1 MGERRGGGTGWNPES
16 EESSSLLQ
24 KAVSV
29 LQSSYL
35 DSTSQDGFLY
45 SQAILVEN
53 DVFLRELKAFAQA
66 KEAAGYSQEELE
78 ETFAFLLFDNEAEAK
93 EVCQTGLRVNSSSI
107 SILGDPAKG
116 VYISKHADCLHPRPW
131 YHGKSGYIVICKL
144 IKGKVK
150 VISENYTTSYTCPS
164 PGYDCHVGMSRSN
177 LPSKTSHCLA
187 FEQSQYYVYEV
198 SGGSTAERPRQICPY
213 IIITCQ
219 YREPKEMPVLAIE
232 SLPELNGKA
241 LYCPWR
247 GQLSIR
253 GQRLCSIALRTPR
266 SSKIPAQLP
275 PSLDINHVMDLS
287 DLKKKLP
294 EAAFEKRNYTGNE
307 VCFQGVYFSLYE
319 VEISNKEQYKMD
331 HLIENLKEKD
341 LAIIKYLQ
349 DQGFLILLT
358 PSALARDD
366 GFDPKEPGS
375 LLALFLFTSSQSMGL
390 NAAKHQ
396 PRGERD
402 QSDISLRVASV
413 LPGLHYALQQATS
426 SSGQDTVSPST
437 WIKHHFQEYAK
448 LDQNTG
454 SSSGQSSE
462 VPFSSALSLTEDECT
477 NPLKKCSEESF
488 SQLQS
493 YLSDSSSYTLPLA
506 TALGCLPGAAQSL
519 CCDSEAADEPDLS
532 SALPPDLIL
541 FNTTGEKEVRSEDPH
556 PTLGLDQVGEEP
568 AEGVDLTSK
577 LSVQSSR
584 KKPKREIANSTRD
597 ELPPPEKQM
606 GHRSSNRKAAN
617 KINLALS
624 SEKPGSADKSN
635 EPTLELANLQLP
647 QRRKRGAE
655 VLSAEFMQQTQSGAV
670 QKETPAP
677 DASALETKR
686 PRLMRKPEEKKVPVA
701 ESTRKPVKRQILKP
715 VAKSSSKP
723 KANKQAESEHQ
734 EPPSVLPGE
743 ASSQCH
749 GDDSKMGEV
758 CPDGLGDPG
767 LNLKRNRYEPHALN
781 LLADLALGSCSPL
794 VIPADSEVAAESCSH
809 SSDSP
814 EEQQSHHKHK
824 SSCVASD
831 HEYHRVTR
839 LAEGD
844 TSPSKV
850 VPNQKQHPAENKVL
864 NDLASSP
871 REKNSTVSC
880 MSNRLRPRPPK
891 PHVLP
896 PKKTPKAPKVNKV
909 NNNTLIS
916 AEHSYA
922 SQMPENSK
930 KPVNPKGTSNPAPA
944 SVRSNRAR
952 PLVGKVLPFRHQQSS
967 SHPQAIAMRHRN
979 RVKEDFAKR
988 HKVKICDESI
998 MVTCHWNAPYLFHL
1012 DSRYTNDALEKTV
1025 VRGLHGPWNSRQPDD
1040 VQELKLILHMWVAL
1054 FYSKPS
1060 LLSSTR
1066 VVVEHS
1072 DPKKYVSIKTTWDF
1086 LDFSDDG
1093 EDYFGLEKCPADSRS
1108 DPDQTPSS
1116 SVDHTTRNQGH
1127 FHSADSQTDADGTP
1141 AVVDNTVSSSGEVP
1155 CGEEEPSSTSCPER
1169 ADEKDKEPAAI
1180 AEEHGH
1186 DIPTITKE
1194 KPPKEGRMKDVTTTS
1209 SPAYEL
1215 SGTSK
1220 PPAVLGK
1227 ENPCSQAPDPSSAP
1241 WRDAPCTLHGQG
1253 EQQESGWTAGSGN
1266 GPGPPENTESIADTE
1281 HCMEIEDSGWATSDG
1296 PQQAS
1301 GWLFLE
1307 ASPTTAKPGEARRE
1321 GRESQNL
1328 LGCSEEEVEEVED
1341 EKEDC
1346 EYESTALEPGFLA
1359 FSASSDDSMDCEH
1372 NKQNPVHPAWPQG
1385 SGVPVPSPPALASPC
1400 PGRLMPELSDGTGTG
1415 PQRLP
1420 GGVAPSLN
1428 MLEEVLATPDAEV
1441 KGVGLAHTGSAA
1453 DGGSP
1458 CDSRLL
1464 PPSPSDPSLVGETQP
1479 DKNCAPCAA
1488 GWESAGSRA
1497 GSPSS
1502 QDLSMAL
1509 SPDSSSVCLIPPDR
1523 AAGPGAAPEEQDT
1536 LGNIRSPSQ
1545 SSVGGSSGLS
1555 QGFGGDAD
1563 AELPLLSTGETKQE
1577 GNKDLVEEERNI
1589 PSANGTDVLESS
1601 GASDG
1606 QDFAYTAFA
1615 DGSEAGDSD
1624 DVCLGAKEYSRSNKS
1639 STVMVAHKL
1648 QEPEPSL
1655 HPLLEPE
1662 PSFSMQEGMSAME
1675 KHPKQ
1680 QQRNPN
1686 GLSSSAHD
1694 SPPASPSHGEHTDPH
1709 HCLLEQREW
1718 WPVPCQQK
1726 GSCGQVHAAEVSVA
1740 AGSLNGYLEPRC
1752 VEEVGKGTGTCHA
1765 EPAESSPM
1773 DVPGD
1778 LGLMP
1783 PAPPHGHKAGLH
1795 STEPHS
1801 VLREHPRVLSPAS
1814 DAAPWSCCMDTSP
1827 GAQAADA
1834 ASSHETEPILPESL
1848 EGGSSFPLA
1857 GSASSSS
1864 GELLMPLSELQS
1876 VCKQGEQEAQGAD
1889 GLPELHQAS
1898 TEVEDI
1904 EIHTPPFPVLSL
1916 HAQRVLSAGR
1926 LELADADGV
1935 SDGLLRS
1942 KELPSKDTHMDS
1954 TFEASSSDSSQEETS
1969 WSLLTARASYSRS
1982 MDAAGTRTNCGS
1994 SPGSPVCSEGGSEDW
2009 GSLDMEGSPCSWA
2022 EHGWTISP
2030 GDTSNEL
2037 IPPHVTIR
2045 DKQGIA
2051 KQCRNLVVTK
2061 KCQEPQKR
2069 HRHCMGQSH
2078 LLQSLW
2084 GTWRGFE
2091 GITQDTLDMEC
2102 LRFYDKLKHILRS
2115 GKPPFSTSKSIFP
2128 KDFCPQVM
2136 SETSPAPE
2144 APIPRSR
2151 SPLQVTILPWDT
2163 WPSGLDWHG
2172 GPQHGD
2178 QCTPWQDTLCDKRS
2192 RAQNTSQGFHL
2203 SKLKYDHKL
2212 QDTEGEVA
2220 IIFDEFRR
2228 VMLRTAGAGTQG
2240 QEDVP
2245 VGMGD
2250 TSEWACA
2257 SLAGRMETFEEM
2269 ITDLCSSLRSH
2280 LCSVAKEACGHN
2292 GSFYVVETGEEPFF
2306 ARLKTL
2312 LRKLGHVETEPL
2324 SFCQAK
2330 CPDTDRL
2337 LVVIRNE
2344 DVSSHIHS
2352 VPCLLQLKHRPNVVF
2367 AGVDSPEDVP
2377 GHTYQELFHS
2387 GGFVVSDDGLLETVT
2402 LGQLKEVVNVLE
2414 KLNRSGRWKWLLH
2427 YKESKKLREDIRVDP
2442 NAHKKHLI
2450 LRTCQGADLMEVLHY
2465 HTCDS
2470 VSPPSSEHV
2479 KCLLN
2484 LQVQHIS
2491 ARFAVYLTETPGVSR
2506 EVLESKGILVADVNT
2521 FLGKVQKVAAPFRRS
2536 YW

>member
-1 MGERRGGGTGWNPES
+1 MGERRGEGTDWNPES

-24 KAVSV
+24 TAVSV

-78 ETFAFLLFDNEAEAK
+78 ETFAFLLFDNEEKAK

-164 PGYDCHVGMSRSN
+164 PGYDCHVAMSRSN
-177 LPSKTSHCLA
+177 LPSKTSRCLA

-213 IIITCQ
+213 IIITYQ

-232 SLPELNGKA
+232 SLPELNHKA
-241 LYCPWR
+241 LHCPWR

-253 GQRLCSIALRTPR
+253 GQRLCSIALRTPH
-266 SSKIPAQLP
+266 SSMTPAQLP
-275 PSLDINHVMDLS
+275 PNLDINHVMGLS

-307 VCFQGVYFSLYE
+307 VCFQGINFSLYE

-358 PSALARDD
+358 PSALAQDD
-366 GFDPKEPGS
+366 GFDTKEPGS
-375 LLALFLFTSSQSMGL
+375 LLALFLFTSSQSMAL
-390 NAAKHQ
+390 KAAEHQ
-396 PRGERD
+396 PRDEREE
-402 QSDISLRVASV
+402 SDISLKVASV
-413 LPGLHYALQQATS
+413 LPRLRYALQQATS
-426 SSGQDTVSPST
+426 SAGQDTLSPST

-448 LDQNTG
+448 LDQNTE
-454 SSSGQSSE
+454 STSGQSSE
-462 VPFSSALSLTEDECT
+462 VPFSFTLSLTEDECT

-493 YLSDSSSYTLPLA
+493 YLSDSSSYTLPLT
-506 TALGCLPGAAQSL
+506 TALGCLPGAPESL
-519 CCDSEAADEPDLS
+519 CCDSEDADKPYLSSVLLPDLF
-532 SALPPDLIL
+532 L
-541 FNTTGEKEVRSEDPH
+541 FNTAGETEVRSEDPD

-568 AEGVDLTSK
+568 AEGVKLTDS
-577 LSVQSSR
+577 LLVQSSR
-584 KKPKREIANSTRD
+584 KKPKRQAADSTRD

-606 GHRSSNRKAAN
+606 GDSSSNRKAA
-617 KINLALS
+617 KQINLALS
-624 SEKPGSADKSN
+624 SEKPASTDMSD
-635 EPTLELANLQLP
+635 EPTLELANLRLP
-647 QRRKRGAE
+647 RRRKRGAE
-655 VLSAEFMQQTQSGAV
+655 ILSTVQQTQSGAV
-670 QKETPAP
+670 QKETSAP
-677 DASALETKR
+677 DAPTLETKR
-686 PRLMRKPEEKKVPVA
+686 RRLLKEPEEKVPVA
-701 ESTRKPVKRQILKP
+701 ESTTKPVKMQIRKT
-715 VAKSSSKP
+715 VAKCSWKP
-723 KANKQAESEHQ
+723 KANMQAGSEPQ
-734 EPPSVLPGE
+734 EPPSVLPRE
-743 ASSQCH
+743 ASSQWH

-758 CPDGLGDPG
+758 CSDGLGDPD
-767 LNLKRNRYEPHALN
+767 LNPNGSKYEPHALN

-794 VIPADSEVAAESCSH
+794 FIPADNEVTAESCNH

-814 EEQQSHHKHK
+814 EEQQSHHKHGC
-824 SSCVASD
+824 SCVAANC
-831 HEYHRVTR
+831 EYHSEER
-839 LAEGD
+839 LADGD
-844 TSPSKV
+844 PSYSKV
-850 VPNQKQHPAENKVL
+850 VPNQKHPPAKNKVL
-864 NDLASSP
+864 TDLASSP
-871 REKNSTVSC
+871 REKNSKVSC
-880 MSNRLRPRPPK
+880 MNNRSKPRPAK
-891 PHVLP
+891 PHALH
-896 PKKTPKAPKVNKV
+896 PKKTPKTTKVNKV
-909 NNNTLIS
+909 NNQTLIA

-922 SQMPENSK
+922 SQVPEQSKRPMNS
-930 KPVNPKGTSNPAPA
+930 KGTSSAAPA
-944 SVRSNRAR
+944 STRSNRTG
-952 PLVGKVLPFRHQQSS
+952 PMVGKVLPFRHQQSS
-967 SHPQAIAMRHRN
+967 SHPQGIAMRHRS
-979 RVKEDFAKR
+979 RVKEDFAKT
-988 HKVKICDESI
+988 HTVSICDGSI
-998 MVTCHWNAPYLFHL
+998 TVTHHWNAPYNFYW
-1012 DSRYTNDALEKTV
+1012 DSKYTSDPMEKAI
-1025 VRGLHGPWNSRQPDD
+1025 VRALHGPWNSRFTDD
-1040 VQELKLILHMWVAL
+1040 VQELKLILHVWMAL
-1054 FYSKPS
+1054 FYSKPR

-1072 DPKKYVSIKTTWDF
+1072 DPKKYVSINTTWDF
-1086 LDFSDDG
+1086 LDFSDEG
-1093 EDYFGLEKCPADSRS
+1093 EDYFVLEKCPADSRS

-1116 SVDHTTRNQGH
+1116 SVEPTTCNQAQ
-1127 FHSADSQTDADGTP
+1127 FQPADSQTDADGTP
-1141 AVVDNTVSSSGEVP
+1141 AVVDSTVSSSGELP
-1155 CGEEEPSSTSCPER
+1155 CGEEEPSSTSCPEH
-1169 ADEKDKEPAAI
+1169 AEEKDKEPAAI
-1180 AEEHGH
+1180 TEEHGH

-1194 KPPKEGRMKDVTTTS
+1194 KPPKEGRMQDATTTP
-1209 SPAYEL
+1209 SPADEL

-1227 ENPCSQAPDPSSAP
+1227 ENPCSQAPNPSSAP

-1253 EQQESGWTAGSGN
+1253 QQQKSGWTAGSGN
-1266 GPGPPENTESIADTE
+1266 GPGPPKDTESMGDAE
-1281 HCMEIEDSGWATSDG
+1281 HCMEIEDSGWASSDR
-1296 PQQAS
+1296 PHQAL

-1307 ASPTTAKPGEARRE
+1307 SSPTTAKPGGARRE
-1321 GRESQNL
+1321 RRESQNL
-1328 LGCSEEEVEEVED
+1328 SGCSEEEVEEAEE

-1359 FSASSDDSMDCEH
+1359 FSASSDDSMDYDH
-1372 NKQNPVHPAWPQG
+1372 NEQNPVPPAWPQG
-1385 SGVPVPSPPALASPC
+1385 SGVPVPSPPALASAC
-1400 PGRLMPELSDGTGTG
+1400 PGRLTPDLSNGTGTG

-1420 GGVAPSLN
+1420 GGVARSLN
-1428 MLEEVLATPDAEV
+1428 MLEETLATPDAEV
-1441 KGVGLAHTGSAA
+1441 KGVGSAHTGSAA

-1479 DKNCAPCAA
+1479 DNNCAPSAA

-1502 QDLSMAL
+1502 QDLSLAL
-1509 SPDSSSVCLIPPDR
+1509 SSDSSSVCLTPLGR

-1536 LGNIRSPSQ
+1536 LVSIWSPSQ

-1555 QGFGGDAD
+1555 QGFGDDAD
-1563 AELPLLSTGETKQE
+1563 AELPFLSTDEVKQE
-1577 GNKDLVEEERNI
+1577 GNKGLVEEERSI
-1589 PSANGTDVLESS
+1589 PSANSMDVLASS

-1615 DGSEAGDSD
+1615 DGSEAEDSD
-1624 DVCLGAKEYSRSNKS
+1624 DVCIRAKESSRSSKRR
-1639 STVMVAHKL
+1639 TVMVAHKL

-1655 HPLLEPE
+1655 HSLLEPE
-1662 PSFSMQEGMSAME
+1662 PSSSMQEGMSAME
-1675 KHPKQ
+1675 KQ

-1694 SPPASPSHGEHTDPH
+1694 PPPASPSHGEHTDPH
-1709 HCLLEQREW
+1709 HCLLEWR
-1718 WPVPCQQK
+1718 PVLHQHE

-1740 AGSLNGYLEPRC
+1740 AGSCSGSLKPRC
-1752 VEEVGKGTGTCHA
+1752 VEEVGKGTDPCHA

-1783 PAPPHGHKAGLH
+1783 PAPPHGHKASLH

-1814 DAAPWSCCMDTSP
+1814 DAAPWSCRMDTSP
-1827 GAQAADA
+1827 GDQAADA
-1834 ASSHETEPILPESL
+1834 AGSHEREPILPEGL

-1864 GELLMPLSELQS
+1864 REMLMPLSELQS
-1876 VCKQGEQEAQGAD
+1876 MCNQGEQEAQGAD
-1889 GLPELHQAS
+1889 VLPELHQGS
-1898 TEVEDI
+1898 TEVDDT
-1904 EIHTPPFPVLSL
+1904 EIHSPPFPELSL
-1916 HAQRVLSAGR
+1916 HAQRVLSAEN
-1926 LELADADGV
+1926 LELADADAV
-1935 SDGLLRS
+1935 SDGLLGS
-1942 KELPSKDTHMDS
+1942 KQLPSKDTHMDS
-1954 TFEASSSDSSQEETS
+1954 TFEASSSDSSQEPS
-1969 WSLLTARASYSRS
+1969 WSLLTARASCSRS

-1994 SPGSPVCSEGGSEDW
+1994 FPGSPVHSEGCSEDR
-2009 GSLDMEGSPCSWA
+2009 GSLDMEVRPRSRA
-2022 EHGWTISP
+2022 EHGWTVSP

-2045 DKQGIA
+2045 DRQGIA
-2051 KQCRNLVVTK
+2051 KQCRNLVVTR

-2078 LLQSLW
+2078 LLRSLW

-2091 GITQDTLDMEC
+2091 GLTQRTLDMEY
-2102 LRFYDKLKHILRS
+2102 LRFRDKLKHILRS
-2115 GKPPFSTSKSIFP
+2115 GKPPFSTSKNTFP

-2136 SETSPAPE
+2136 SETSPEPQAPT
-2144 APIPRSR
+2144 PRSR

-2163 WPSGLDWHG
+2163 WSSGLDWHED
-2172 GPQHGD
+2172 PQHGD
-2178 QCTPWQDTLCDKRS
+2178 QDTPWQDSLCDKRS
-2192 RAQNTSQGFHL
+2192 WAQNTSQGFHL
-2203 SKLKYDHKL
+2203 SKLKYNHRL
-2212 QDTEGEVA
+2212 QDTEGDVA

-2228 VMLRTAGAGTQG
+2228 VMLRTAGVGPQG
-2240 QEDVP
+2240 QEGVP
-2245 VGMGD
+2245 GHMGD
-2250 TSEWACA
+2250 TSEWTCA
-2257 SLAGRMETFEEM
+2257 SLAGRLETFEEM

-2280 LCSVAKEACGHN
+2280 LCSVVKEACGRN
-2292 GSFYVVETGEEPFF
+2292 GSFYLVETGKEPFF

-2312 LRKLGHVETEPL
+2312 LRELGHMETEPL
-2324 SFCQAK
+2324 RFCQAK
-2330 CPDTDRL
+2330 YPDTDRL

-2352 VPCLLQLKHRPNVVF
+2352 VPCLLQLKHHPNVVF

-2427 YKESKKLREDIRVDP
+2427 YKESKKLREDTRMDP
-2442 NAHKKHLI
+2442 NAHKKYSI

-2470 VSPPSSEHV
+2470 VSPPSSEHIR
-2479 KCLLN
+2479 CLLN

-2491 ARFAVYLTETPGVSR
+2491 ARFAVYLTETPDVSR

>member
-1 MGERRGGGTGWNPES
+1 MGERRGGGTGLNPES

-24 KAVSV
+24 TAVSV

-35 DSTSQDGFLY
+35 DSTSQNGFLY

-78 ETFAFLLFDNEAEAK
+78 ETFAFLLFDNEEEAK

-150 VISENYTTSYTCPS
+150 VISENYTTTYTCPS

-177 LPSKTSHCLA
+177 LPAKTSRCLA

-232 SLPELNGKA
+232 SLPELNHKA

-247 GQLSIR
+247 GQLSIH
-253 GQRLCSIALRTPR
+253 GQRLCSIALRTPH
-266 SSKIPAQLP
+266 SSKIPTQLP
-275 PSLDINHVMDLS
+275 PSLDINHVMGLS

-294 EAAFEKRNYTGNE
+294 EAAFEKSNYTGNE

-366 GFDPKEPGS
+366 GFDPKEPGI

-390 NAAKHQ
+390 KAAKHQ
-396 PRGERD
+396 PRGERE
-402 QSDISLRVASV
+402 QSDISLKVASV
-413 LPGLHYALQQATS
+413 LPGLHYALQKATS

-437 WIKHHFQEYAK
+437 WIKHHLQEYAK

-454 SSSGQSSE
+454 SSSGQSSD

-493 YLSDSSSYTLPLA
+493 YLSDSSSYTLPLE
-506 TALGCLPGAAQSL
+506 TALGYLPCAAQSL
-519 CCDSEAADEPDLS
+519 CCDSEPADKPDLS

-541 FNTTGEKEVRSEDPH
+541 FNTTGEKEVGSEDPD
-556 PTLGLDQVGEEP
+556 PSLGLDQVGEEP
-568 AEGVDLTSK
+568 AEGVNLTSK
-577 LSVQSSR
+577 LSVQSSG
-584 KKPKREIANSTRD
+584 KKPKRELANSTRD

-606 GHRSSNRKAAN
+606 EDSSSNSKAAN

-624 SEKPGSADKSN
+624 SPEKPGSADKSS

-655 VLSAEFMQQTQSGAV
+655 VLSAEFMQQTQSGGV

-677 DASALETKR
+677 DAPALEAKR
-686 PRLMRKPEEKKVPVA
+686 PRLLKEPEEEKVPVA
-701 ESTRKPVKRQILKP
+701 ESTTNPVKRQILKP

-723 KANKQAESEHQ
+723 KANKQAGSEDQ
-734 EPPSVLPGE
+734 EPPSVLPRE
-743 ASSQCH
+743 ASSQRH
-749 GDDSKMGEV
+749 GDDSKIGEV

-767 LNLKRNRYEPHALN
+767 LNLKGNKYEPHALN
-781 LLADLALGSCSPL
+781 LLADLALGSCRPL
-794 VIPADSEVAAESCSH
+794 VTPIDSEVVAESCSH
-809 SSDSP
+809 SSDSS
-814 EEQQSHHKHK
+814 EEQLSHHKHK

-831 HEYHRVTR
+831 QEYHMVER

-844 TSPSKV
+844 TSPGKV
-850 VPNQKQHPAENKVL
+850 VPNQKHPPEENEVL
-864 NDLASSP
+864 NDLASRP
-871 REKNSTVSC
+871 RDKNSKVSI
-880 MSNRLRPRPPK
+880 MNIRLRPRQAK
-891 PHVLP
+891 PHAWLP
-896 PKKTPKAPKVNKV
+896 KSTPKAAKVNKMKKV

-922 SQMPENSK
+922 SQMRENSK
-930 KPVNPKGTSNPAPA
+930 KHVNPKGASSPAPA
-944 SVRSNRAR
+944 STRSNRAR
-952 PLVGKVLPFRHQQSS
+952 PLVGKVLPFRHQQGS
-967 SHPQAIAMRHRN
+967 SHPQAIAMRHRR
-979 RVKEDFAKR
+979 RVNEDFAKN
-988 HKVKICDESI
+988 HTVNICDESI
-998 MVTCHWNAPYLFHL
+998 TVTCHWDAPYLFHL
-1012 DSRYTNDALEKTV
+1012 DSKYTSDALEKTII
-1025 VRGLHGPWNSRQPDD
+1025 RALHGPWNSRLPDD

-1054 FYSKPS
+1054 FYSRPR

-1072 DPKKYVSIKTTWDF
+1072 DPKKYVSINTTWDF

-1116 SVDHTTRNQGH
+1116 SVDHTTRNQGQLQP
-1127 FHSADSQTDADGTP
+1127 ADSQTDADGTP
-1141 AVVDNTVSSSGEVP
+1141 AVVDSTVSSSGEPP

-1169 ADEKDKEPAAI
+1169 ADEKDKEPAGS

-1194 KPPKEGRMKDVTTTS
+1194 KPPKEGRMKDATTTPN
-1209 SPAYEL
+1209 PADEL

-1220 PPAVLGK
+1220 PLAVLGK
-1227 ENPCSQAPDPSSAP
+1227 EDPCNEAPHPSATP
-1241 WRDAPCTLHGQG
+1241 WTDAPCTVHGQG
-1253 EQQESGWTAGSGN
+1253 EQLESGWTAVSGN
-1266 GPGPPENTESIADTE
+1266 GPGPPEDTGSMGDTE

-1307 ASPTTAKPGEARRE
+1307 ASPTSAKPGEARRE
-1321 GRESQNL
+1321 SQNL
-1328 LGCSEEEVEEVED
+1328 FGCSEDEVEEVED
-1341 EKEDC
+1341 EKDC

-1359 FSASSDDSMDCEH
+1359 FSASSDDSMDYDC
-1372 NKQNPVHPAWPQG
+1372 NKQSPVHSAWPQG
-1385 SGVPVPSPPALASPC
+1385 SDAPVPSPPALASPC
-1400 PGRLMPELSDGTGTG
+1400 PGGLMPELSDGTG

-1428 MLEEVLATPDAEV
+1428 MLEEALATPDAEV
-1441 KGVGLAHTGSAA
+1441 EGVGVAHTGSAA

-1464 PPSPSDPSLVGETQP
+1464 PPSPSAPSLVGETEP
-1479 DKNCAPCAA
+1479 DNNCAPCAA
-1488 GWESAGSRA
+1488 GWESAGS
-1497 GSPSS
+1497 S
-1502 QDLSMAL
+1502 QDLSLAL
-1509 SPDSSSVCLIPPDR
+1509 SPDSSSVCLTPPDR
-1523 AAGPGAAPEEQDT
+1523 AAGPGAAPEEQDPWVS
-1536 LGNIRSPSQ
+1536 IWSPSQ
-1545 SSVGGSSGLS
+1545 SSVGGSSDLS

-1563 AELPLLSTGETKQE
+1563 AELPLLSTGEAKQE

-1615 DGSEAGDSD
+1615 DGSGAGDSD
-1624 DVCLGAKEYSRSNKS
+1624 DVCLRAKESSRSNKR

-1662 PSFSMQEGMSAME
+1662 PSSSMGEGMSAME
-1675 KHPKQ
+1675 KHPEQ
-1680 QQRNPN
+1680 QQRDPN
-1686 GLSSSAHD
+1686 GLSPSAHD
-1694 SPPASPSHGEHTDPH
+1694 PPPASPSHGEHTDPQ
-1709 HCLLEQREW
+1709 HCLLEQREC
-1718 WPVPCQQK
+1718 WPVLCQQK
-1726 GSCGQVHAAEVSVA
+1726 GSCEQVHAAEVSVA
-1740 AGSLNGYLEPRC
+1740 AGSCNGSLEPRC
-1752 VEEVGKGTGTCHA
+1752 AEEVGKGTGPCHA

-1783 PAPPHGHKAGLH
+1783 PAPPHEHEAGLH

-1801 VLREHPRVLSPAS
+1801 VLREHPRMLSPAS
-1814 DAAPWSCCMDTSP
+1814 DAAPWSCSMDTSP
-1827 GAQAADA
+1827 GDQAADA
-1834 ASSHETEPILPESL
+1834 AGSHETEPILPEGL

-1864 GELLMPLSELQS
+1864 EELLVPLSEFQS
-1876 VCKQGEQEAQGAD
+1876 VCNQGEQEAQGAD
-1889 GLPELHQAS
+1889 VLPELHQPS
-1898 TEVEDI
+1898 TEVEDT
-1904 EIHTPPFPVLSL
+1904 EIHSPPFPVLSL
-1916 HAQRVLSAGR
+1916 HAQRVLSAGS
-1926 LELADADGV
+1926 LELADADDV
-1935 SDGLLRS
+1935 SDGLLGS
-1942 KELPSKDTHMDS
+1942 NELPSKDTHMDS
-1954 TFEASSSDSSQEETS
+1954 TSEASSSDSNQETS
-1969 WSLLTARASYSRS
+1969 WSLLTARASCSRS
-1982 MDAAGTRTNCGS
+1982 MDAVGTRTNCGS
-1994 SPGSPVCSEGGSEDW
+1994 SPGSPVRSEGDSEDW

-2030 GDTSNEL
+2030 GDTSKEL
-2037 IPPHVTIR
+2037 IPAHVTVR
-2045 DKQGIA
+2045 DRQGVA

-2061 KCQEPQKR
+2061 TYQEPQKR
-2069 HRHCMGQSH
+2069 HGHCVGQSH
-2078 LLQSLW
+2078 LLRSLW

-2091 GITQDTLDMEC
+2091 GITQHTMDMEC
-2102 LRFYDKLKHILRS
+2102 LRFRDKLKHILRS

-2136 SETSPAPE
+2136 SETSAPE

-2151 SPLQVTILPWDT
+2151 SPLQVTIMPWDT
-2163 WPSGLDWHG
+2163 WSSGLDWHG
-2172 GPQHGD
+2172 GPQYGD

-2192 RAQNTSQGFHL
+2192 RAQNTSQGLHL
-2203 SKLKYDHKL
+2203 GKLKYDHKL
-2212 QDTEGEVA
+2212 QDTEGDIA

-2228 VMLRTAGAGTQG
+2228 LMLRTAGAGTRG

-2245 VGMGD
+2245 VDNGD
-2250 TSEWACA
+2250 TSEWGCA
-2257 SLAGRMETFEEM
+2257 SLAERMETFEEM

-2280 LCSVAKEACGHN
+2280 LCSVAKEACGHH
-2292 GSFYVVETGEEPFF
+2292 GSFYLVETGKEPFF
-2306 ARLKTL
+2306 ARVKTL
-2312 LRKLGHVETEPL
+2312 LRRLGHVETEPL

-2330 CPDTDRL
+2330 CADTDRL

-2352 VPCLLQLKHRPNVVF
+2352 VPCLLQLKHLPNVVF

-2450 LRTCQGADLMEVLHY
+2450 LRTCQGADLLEVLHY

-2470 VSPPSSEHV
+2470 VSPPSSEHIR
-2479 KCLLN
+2479 CLLN

-2491 ARFAVYLTETPGVSR
+2491 ARFAVYLTETPDASR